1 MGGPNI
7 RKKPEGVKD
16 YLMNHDTNLYVV
28 NEGEDAFST
37 VIEYI
42 LGFWPCNIKKI
53 ITSSGICFPNTAY
66 LEAETQHLMFG
77 KKPDSAHEKNIP
89 FPSPY
94 LTGLLDPFINN
105 KRFPL
110 HALIETNRN
119 CPYQCHFCVY
129 GDFDLNKIRVFDFDS
144 VIEELRYVF
153 SKSINKF
160 NLNFTDANF
169 GILNRDIQI
178 AEEVRR
184 LSDKYKNADRVFI
197 AQAKNSVK
205 RNLEISKILGDI
217 CIPEF
222 AVQTL
227 TPGVLE
233 YSGRKNLSNDAIE
246 EYVAG
251 VKENGHEVMTDILLG
266 LPGETKQNY
275 IDSMKKVIDFGFQ
288 RASVADIRLLDGSV
302 MAENDYKKQYGLE
315 SRFRVI
321 PSAFGEYEG
330 RKVVEYEECIRKTD
344 TMSTE
349 DILELRLF
357 NANFF
362 LLYYVELGRP
372 LLDFAQKN
380 GLHPIDLIADIS
392 EEIDRKKYP
401 LLSEYLERFTK
412 TSNEE
417 WYGSVEEADN
427 HYFQPEIFNK
437 LMKEG
442 FPKLNYEYA
451 AQILTKTELSNEF
464 FGWIAL
470 NIKKKLSDKKVIIDE
485 IVKFCSQRIYSIP
498 VDNSQ
503 ELLEIS
509 IDSAKHLHN
518 YVNDY
523 DYNTLDVKEKKTY
536 RKDET
541 REDKEL
547 FKNNLNKNSRMQIK
561 FDTDK
566 EKTRWLNQQ
575 IKNHAGE
582 KDIMLTIQ
590 VILMKNQKAF
600 LRSWELQ

>member
-1 MGGPNI
+1 MKRENLILVYLADLAHDYFKVNQYTPTGVGYLAAYSESKLGDKVEFRLFKSINKLFEAYETEKPDLVGFSNYTWNVALSKFAGQWIRDKDPSLPIIMGGPNI

-16 YLMNHDTNLYVV
+16 YLMNHDTDLYVV

-53 ITSSGICFPNTAY
+53 IASSGICFHNTAY
-66 LEAETQHLMFG
+66 LEAETQHLMLG
-77 KKPDSAHEKNIP
+77 KKPDSAHEKDIP

-105 KRFPL
+105 EGFPL
-110 HALIETNRN
+110 QALIETNRN

-153 SKSINKF
+153 SKSKNKF

-302 MAENDYKKQYGLE
+302 MAENDYRKQYGLE

-321 PSAFGEYEG
+321 PSAFGEYG
-330 RKVVEYEECIRKTD
+330 GTKVVEYEECVRKTN

-349 DILELRLF
+349 DLLELRL
-357 NANFF
+357 
-362 LLYYVELGRP
+362 Y
-372 LLDFAQKN
+372 DFQ
-380 GLHPIDLIADIS
+380 
-392 EEIDRKKYP
+392 
-401 LLSEYLERFTK
+401 
-412 TSNEE
+412 
-417 WYGSVEEADN
+417 
-427 HYFQPEIFNK
+427 
-437 LMKEG
+437 
-442 FPKLNYEYA
+442 
-451 AQILTKTELSNEF
+451 
-464 FGWIAL
+464 
-470 NIKKKLSDKKVIIDE
+470 
-485 IVKFCSQRIYSIP
+485 
-498 VDNSQ
+498 
-503 ELLEIS
+503 
-509 IDSAKHLHN
+509 
-518 YVNDY
+518 
-523 DYNTLDVKEKKTY
+523 TL
-536 RKDET
+536 
-541 REDKEL
+541 
-547 FKNNLNKNSRMQIK
+547 QHI
-561 FDTDK
+561 
-566 EKTRWLNQQ
+566 
-575 IKNHAGE
+575 H
-582 KDIMLTIQ
+582 
-590 VILMKNQKAF
+590 
-600 LRSWELQ
+600 